1 MAKQNKGRKFFAASA
16 TAALVASAIVPVAS
30 AAQVNDYNKISGYAK
45 DAVQALVDQGV
56 IQGDT
61 NGNFNPLNTVT
72 RAQAAEIF
80 TKALELEADGD
91 VNFSDVKKGAWY
103 YNSIAAVVANGIF
116 EGVSANEFAP
126 NKSLTRSEAA
136 KVLVDAFGL
145 EGSESLSQ
153 FADASQVKGWA
164 KESLEIAVANGIFTG
179 SEENGKLNL
188 KPNAAITRQDF
199 AVVFARTLDL
209 VDTET
214 PADASVKAI
223 NATTVEVTF
232 DEEVDNVE
240 ALKFKI
246 DGLEVKNAAV
256 KQTNKKVV
264 VLTTE
269 AQTADKEYAV
279 TLDGEE
285 IGKFK
290 GIAAVVP
297 TAINLTTTSVQGV
310 VGQQV
315 SLKAEVK
322 VAEGQ
327 SKAGIPVT
335 FNVDPYDSNSEKVS
349 SLNKTQVVEVTTDE
363 NGVATYT
370 YTQYNAGA
378 DQVVAYATGNP
389 ANRSFAKVY
398 WGVKPILSLTSKE
411 GNTLDNGKAKT
422 YTATY
427 LDPVTGTPVKNQE
440 LKVTFKENIDD
451 SVTNDTN
458 AVATDVATGATA
470 KPFESKTDQRVLSV
484 KTNDKGEA
492 TFTVTGANTAV
503 TPIVY
508 KDSDALNTSGW
519 NRLDV
524 RDLQVVAEETKFVGG
539 AYTFKFNKE
548 EQFEA
553 VAGKAFT
560 YEVEVLKA
568 DGKAYA
574 GGTATVALNELI
586 DSSLT
591 TNTEAYI
598 VNNSKVKPVSGKT
611 GVYTLTLDKDGKAK
625 FDVKA
630 DKTEVSATPVVWVD
644 INSASNVQGT
654 LEKEES
660 FKLAG
665 SVVFRTEVIGGAE
678 LEDKSDVTGIFGV
691 SGTGL
696 QQPTYDIKLLDQAG
710 SEYSKADY
718 AINRVTYTIS
728 NTGNSAVDLTLAPS
742 NFTVD
747 SISNNAGSTN
757 LNVHIAAG
765 QSVTVTGL
773 ATANPKN
780 VALQVQNAK
789 AGKLEVTGSV
799 TTNVKAANG
808 TWSSSNSYYTAG
820 TKTSEWVDATAAT
833 TEVTG
838 VVKGFQTVDGAAD
851 WGYAL
856 VLVDGTTNYQV
867 VKYDQSNTYFTGT
880 QTDFNRLN
888 ATDVAGFETAISLD
902 DRVSLKNS
910 ELRLINVDSSSK
922 SSQVKGNTGSTGG
935 TGLVTQSVANAV
947 NASANPTAVKNA
959 LQGISGFSNL
969 LPSDQD
975 GIAAAVFATLG
986 TPQTVA
992 SLTTLITPQFT
1003 IASDRAV
1010 SAKTLKTTIDAAQAK
1025 HNTAVEGT
1033 ALGEYAL
1040 GSKALLQGIITAA
1053 KAQYDLAVATPV
1065 APAKAILDAQKTA
1078 VDNAVTVFEA
1088 GKVTTGDIQTTALN
1102 AVKAALVAVHNGGT
1116 ALPAGDPLFAAAT
1129 TALTTNKATLQLNL
1143 AAYDALTTAQKE
1155 AVLNSLAAQNNTAA
1169 FTAATLKPALEVAV
1183 IAATDASAPVAQ
1195 TATYNA
1201 TTGKL
1206 IITFNENVAVTGA
1219 PTGAT
1224 VEFDTTGL
1232 GGTVAATAVT
1242 ASGKTVELTI
1252 AAADATTANFAVN
1265 SVLTKVTLTGGATP
1279 EITDAAI
1286 PTPNKATV
1294 ASVLTLTNLTVTAG
1308 Q

>member
-45 DAVQALVDQGV
+45 EAVQSLVDAGV

-80 TKALELEADGD
+80 TKALELKADGD
-91 VNFSDVKKGAWY
+91 VNFKDVKKGAWY

-116 EGVSANEFAP
+116 EGVSATEFAP

-164 KESLEIAVANGIFTG
+164 KSALETAVANGIFTG

-209 VDTET
+209 VDAEN
-214 PADASVKAI
+214 PVDASVKAI
-223 NATTVEVTF
+223 NNTTVEVTF

-246 DGLEVKNAAV
+246 EGLEVKNAAV

-264 VLTTE
+264 VLTTA

-297 TAINLTTTSVQGV
+297 TAINVTTTSVQGV

-335 FNVDPYDSNSEKVS
+335 FNVDPYDTNSEKVS
-349 SLNKTQVVEVTTDE
+349 SLNKAQVVEVTTDE

-398 WGVKPILSLTSKE
+398 WGVKPILTLTSKE

-440 LKVTFKENIDD
+440 LKVTFKENIDE

-458 AVATDVATGATA
+458 AVATDVATGSTV

-492 TFTVTGANTAV
+492 TFTVTGSNTTV

-553 VAGKAFT
+553 VVGKPFT

-568 DGKAYA
+568 DGKPYA
-574 GGTATVALNELI
+574 GGTVTVALHELI

-598 VNNSKVKPVSGKT
+598 VNNSKVKPISGKS

-625 FDVKA
+625 FDVQA

-665 SVVFRTEVIGGAE
+665 SVVFRTEVVGSAE
-678 LEDKSDVTGIFGV
+678 LEDTSDVTGIFGV

-696 QQPTYDIKLLDQAG
+696 QQPTYQIQLLDQAG
-710 SEYSKADY
+710 KEYSKNDY

-742 NFTVD
+742 NFVVD
-747 SISNNAGSTN
+747 NISNNNNSTN

-765 QSVTVTGL
+765 QSVTVTGH
-773 ATANPKN
+773 TTTNPKN

-789 AGKLEVTGSV
+789 AGKLDVTGSV
-799 TTNVKAANG
+799 TTSRYEKDKDNKWVW
-808 TWSSSNSYYTAG
+808 TSSNSYYSAG
-820 TKTSEWVDATAAT
+820 TKTSEWVEATAAT
-833 TEVTG
+833 TELTG
-838 VVKGFQTVDGAAD
+838 VVKGYQTVDGTAD
-851 WGYAL
+851 WGHVL
-856 VLVDGTTNYQV
+856 VLVDGTSKYQI
-867 VKYDQSNTYFTGT
+867 VKYDQSNSYFTGT
-880 QTDFNRLN
+880 QTDFNRLT
-888 ATDVAGFETAISLD
+888 ATDAAGFETAISLE
-902 DRVSLKNS
+902 DRISLKNS
-910 ELRLINVDSSSK
+910 ELRLINVDASSK
-922 SSQVKGNTGSTGG
+922 STQVKGNAGSTGG
-935 TGLVTQSVANAV
+935 SNGIVNQNIVNAV
-947 NASANPTAVKNA
+947 NASATQGAVKNA
-959 LQGISGFSNL
+959 LQGIVGFSNL

-975 GIAAAVFATLG
+975 DIAATVFTSLTSA
-986 TPQTVA
+986 QTVA
-992 SLTTLITPQFT
+992 SLSATITAPFNT
-1003 IASDRAV
+1003 ATDRAA
-1010 SAKTLKTTIDAAQAK
+1010 SAKALKTAIDAAQVK
-1025 HNTAVEGT
+1025 HDTAVEGT
-1033 ALGEYAL
+1033 AVGQYAV
-1040 GSKALLQGIITAA
+1040 GSKSTLQTAITAA
-1053 KAQYDLAVATPV
+1053 KAKYDAAVATAVTPN
-1065 APAKAILDAQKTA
+1065 KATLDGDKLTL
-1078 VDNAVTVFEA
+1078 DNAVKAFEA
-1088 GKVTTGDIQTTALN
+1088 GKVTTGDVQTAALN
-1102 AVKAALVAVHNGGT
+1102 AVKTALVDVYNGGT
-1116 ALPAGDPLFAAAT
+1116 ALTTGDPKFAAAT
-1129 TALTTNKATLQLNL
+1129 TALDTNKVALQLDLTAYNL
-1143 AAYDALTTAQKE
+1143 LSATEKE
-1155 AVLNSLAAQNNTAA
+1155 AVLNSLAKQNGATPGVL
-1169 FTAATLKPALEVAV
+1169 TAATLKAALTSALVAV
-1183 IAATDASAPVAQ
+1183 KDTVDPTVVSAKFDATKSELTVTFSESVVLSGTDNGSIDFT
-1195 TATYNA
+1195 TA
-1201 TTGKL
+1201 
-1206 IITFNENVAVTGA
+1206 
-1219 PTGAT
+1219 
-1224 VEFDTTGL
+1224 GL
-1232 GGTVAATAVT
+1232 GGAVAFSAVATGSSDKEV
-1242 ASGKTVELTI
+1242 V
-1252 AAADATTANFAVN
+1252 F
-1265 SVLTKVTLTGGATP
+1265 TLTSPAAEQFATGSVINT
-1279 EITDAAI
+1279 ITLATQTIKDTAI
-1286 PTPNKATV
+1286 PTAHG
-1294 ASVLTLTNLTVTAG
+1294 AVLTGLTITV

>member
-45 DAVQALVDQGV
+45 EAVQSLVDAGV

-153 FADASQVKGWA
+153 FADASQVKPWA
-164 KESLEIAVANGIFTG
+164 KDALETAVANGIFTG

-209 VDTET
+209 AVET
-214 PADASVKAI
+214 VDASVKAI

-256 KQTNKKVV
+256 KQTNKNVV

-269 AQTADKEYAV
+269 AQTADKEYVV

-349 SLNKTQVVEVTTDE
+349 SLNKAQVVEVTTDE

-440 LKVTFKENIDD
+440 LKVTFKENIDE

-524 RDLQVVAEETKFVGG
+524 RDLQVKAEETKFVGG

-568 DGKAYA
+568 DGKPYA

-630 DKTEVSATPVVWVD
+630 DKTEVSATPVVWID

-665 SVVFRTEVIGGAE
+665 SVVFRSEVIGSAK
-678 LEDKSDVTGIFGV
+678 LEDKSDVTGVFGV

-696 QQPTYDIKLLDQAG
+696 QQPTYNIQLLDQAG
-710 SEYSKADY
+710 SEYSKNDY
-718 AINRVTYTIS
+718 AVNRVTYTLS
-728 NTGNSAVDLTLAPS
+728 NTGNSAVDLTLAPT
-742 NFTVD
+742 NFNVD
-747 SISNNAGSTN
+747 SISNNNGSAN

-765 QSVTVTGL
+765 QSVTVTGH
-773 ATANPKN
+773 TTTNPKN
-780 VALQVQNAK
+780 VALKVQNAK
-789 AGKLEVTGSV
+789 AGKVEVTGSV
-799 TTNVKAANG
+799 TTSVKASNG
-808 TWSSSNSYYTAG
+808 TWTTSNSYYSAG
-820 TKTSEWVDATAAT
+820 TTTSEWVDATVAG

-838 VVKGFQTVDGAAD
+838 LVKGFQTVDLGAGE

-856 VLVDGTTNYQV
+856 VLVDGTSSYQI
-867 VKYDQSNTYFTGT
+867 VKYGQSNTYFTGT
-880 QTDFNRLN
+880 QTDFNRLTS
-888 ATDVAGFETAISLD
+888 TDANGFEKAISLE
-902 DRVSLKNS
+902 DRLNIKNS
-910 ELRLINVDSSSK
+910 EVRLINVDASNK
-922 SSQVKGNTGSTGG
+922 DSQAKGNDTSVVG
-935 TGLVTQSVANAV
+935 TGITQAVVNAV
-947 NASANPTAVKNA
+947 NSASNTGQVKEALKTVNAFKALSDADQNAVATVLTPALGTLYTVDTLTTAFNTAISTQVFAPKVVAVNGAATYAALIAAVKEVPGAASSVTA
-959 LQGISGFSNL
+959 LEAITDVNVQAYLVGTSTFVGTDSTTFNTSVTAE
-969 LPSDQD
+969 
-975 GIAAAVFATLG
+975 IAAAK
-986 TPQTVA
+986 A
-992 SLTTLITPQFT
+992 S
-1003 IASDRAV
+1003 
-1010 SAKTLKTTIDAAQAK
+1010 
-1025 HNTAVEGT
+1025 
-1033 ALGEYAL
+1033 
-1040 GSKALLQGIITAA
+1040 
-1053 KAQYDLAVATPV
+1053 
-1065 APAKAILDAQKTA
+1065 
-1078 VDNAVTVFEA
+1078 VDA
-1088 GKVTTGDIQTTALN
+1088 GKVTAALAAVNTALGNVVSATDAPTVTAAIQALNDN
-1102 AVKAALVAVHNGGT
+1102 A
-1116 ALPAGDPLFAAAT
+1116 
-1129 TALTTNKATLQLNL
+1129 ATLQLTLTSFNSL
-1143 AAYDALTTAQKE
+1143 DATKKALVVDALANNYTTAQGLQT
-1155 AVLNSLAAQNNTAA
+1155 AINNLVASANDVTAPTIQSIA
-1169 FTAATLKPALEVAV
+1169 TDGTDVVITFSENVNVTGTATIDFVAGATQATVVATGAAT
-1183 IAATDASAPVAQ
+1183 ASGNTV
-1195 TATYNA
+1195 
-1201 TTGKL
+1201 
-1206 IITFNENVAVTGA
+1206 TFTLTGA
-1219 PTGAT
+1219 PTNFVSGVT
-1224 VEFDTTGL
+1224 VNGITG
-1232 GGTVAATAVT
+1232 
-1242 ASGKTVELTI
+1242 
-1252 AAADATTANFAVN
+1252 
-1265 SVLTKVTLTGGATP
+1265 
-1279 EITDAAI
+1279 
-1286 PTPNKATV
+1286 
-1294 ASVLTLTNLTVTAG
+1294 LTVTDTALTPNTVTFTG
-1308 Q
+1308 LNITTVAK

>member
-45 DAVQALVDQGV
+45 EAVQSLVDKGV

-80 TKALELEADGD
+80 TKALELEADGE
-91 VNFSDVKKGAWY
+91 VNFKDVKAGAWY

-116 EGVSANEFAP
+116 EGVSATEFAP

-145 EGSESLSQ
+145 EGSESLGQ
-153 FADASQVKGWA
+153 FADASQVKPWA
-164 KESLEIAVANGIFTG
+164 KSALETAVANGIFTG

-209 VDTET
+209 VDAET

-269 AQTADKEYAV
+269 AQTADKEYTV

-297 TAINLTTTSVQGV
+297 TAINVTTTSVQGV

-335 FNVDPYDSNSEKVS
+335 FNVDPYDTNSEKVS
-349 SLNKTQVVEVTTDE
+349 SLNKAQVVEVTTDE

-440 LKVTFKENIDD
+440 LKVTFKENIDE

-458 AVATDVATGATA
+458 AVATDVATGSTV

-492 TFTVTGANTAV
+492 TFTVTGSNTAV

-553 VAGKAFT
+553 VAGKPFT

-568 DGKAYA
+568 DGKPYA
-574 GGTATVALNELI
+574 GGTVTVALNELI

-598 VNNSKVKPVSGKT
+598 VNNSKVKAISGKS

-625 FDVKA
+625 FDVQA

-665 SVVFRTEVIGGAE
+665 SVVFRTEVVGSAE
-678 LEDKSDVTGIFGV
+678 LEDTSDVTGIFGV

-696 QQPTYDIKLLDQAG
+696 QQPTYQIQLLDQAG
-710 SEYSKADY
+710 KEYSKNDY

-747 SISNNAGSTN
+747 NISNNNNSTN

-765 QSVTVTGL
+765 QSVTVTGH
-773 ATANPKN
+773 TTTNPKN
-780 VALQVQNAK
+780 VALKVQNAK
-789 AGKLEVTGSV
+789 AGKLDVTGSV
-799 TTNVKAANG
+799 TTSRYEKDKDNKWVW
-808 TWSSSNSYYTAG
+808 TSSNSYYSAG
-820 TKTSEWVDATAAT
+820 TKTSEWVDAKVAG

-838 VVKGFQTVDGAAD
+838 VVKGFQTVDLGAGE

-856 VLVDGTTNYQV
+856 VLVDGTSSYQI
-867 VKYDQSNTYFTGT
+867 VKYGQSNTYFTGT
-880 QTDFNRLN
+880 QTDFNRLTS
-888 ATDVAGFETAISLD
+888 TDANGFEKAISLE
-902 DRVSLKNS
+902 DRLNLKNS
-910 ELRLINVDSSSK
+910 EIRLINVDASNK
-922 SSQVKGNTGSTGG
+922 NDQAKGNDSTVVG
-935 TGLVTQSVANAV
+935 TGITQAVVNAV
-947 NASANPTAVKNA
+947 NSALNVGQVKDALKTVNAFNVLSDADQNTVATAVNNPGTLYTVDTLTTAFNNALATVFGTKVAAVNNATTYADLITAVKAIPGTTASVTALEAITDTAVQTEILGATFTGNNA
-959 LQGISGFSNL
+959 EEFNASVTKVIA
-969 LPSDQD
+969 DAK
-975 GIAAAVFATLG
+975 AAADAGAVTAAFN
-986 TPQTVA
+986 
-992 SLTTLITPQFT
+992 
-1003 IASDRAV
+1003 AV
-1010 SAKTLKTTIDAAQAK
+1010 S
-1025 HNTAVEGT
+1025 TA
-1033 ALGEYAL
+1033 
-1040 GSKALLQGIITAA
+1040 I
-1053 KAQYDLAVATPV
+1053 
-1065 APAKAILDAQKTA
+1065 
-1078 VDNAVTVFEA
+1078 NAVTVGAPTATQVADVKKALTDNAAKLGLSLSEFNGLSEA
-1088 GKVTTGDIQTTALN
+1088 KQTAVIDGLANIKATIANPAVLKQELN
-1102 AVKAALVAVHNGGT
+1102 ALVVKAADVAAPTISSITYDGT
-1116 ALPAGDPLFAAAT
+1116 DI
-1129 TALTTNKATLQLNL
+1129 
-1143 AAYDALTTAQKE
+1143 
-1155 AVLNSLAAQNNTAA
+1155 V
-1169 FTAATLKPALEVAV
+1169 V
-1183 IAATDASAPVAQ
+1183 
-1195 TATYNA
+1195 
-1201 TTGKL
+1201 
-1206 IITFNENVAVTGA
+1206 TFNENVNVTA
-1219 PTGAT
+1219 DA
-1224 VEFDTTGL
+1224 
-1232 GGTVAATAVT
+1232 GTINFLDGT
-1242 ASGKTVELTI
+1242 ASGSATI
-1252 AAADATTANFAVN
+1252 ASVTSTGNNVVKLTLTSANGFATNVKVTGITLTNAGTAADVEDT
-1265 SVLTKVTLTGGATP
+1265 
-1279 EITDAAI
+1279 AI
-1286 PTPNKATV
+1286 PTPNKA
-1294 ASVLTLTNLTVTAG
+1294 NLSGLGITVTTVTP
-1308 Q
+1308 